1 MYKYIVKCMYVCM
14 YVLLSHTPLDS
25 FFPALQAL
33 EAVLIAREKKVRE
46 LEGGAEHLA
55 TRYQV
60 FFYLPCRQ

>member
-1 MYKYIVKCMYVCM
+1 M
-14 YVLLSHTPLDS
+14 YVLLLHTPLDN